1 MQQVFF
7 FGLLA
12 INSEGVLLQYGEQ
25 RGRAVSGDSSF
36 FFRVLQK
43 EPVGGGE
50 VCLRVG
56 DSDFFEEPWRERK
69 KRKKKPAEEEP
80 EGGRRDGWS
89 LKKIEKE
96 AIFTLEE
103 DYSGK
108 FSIDS

>member
-1 MQQVFF
+1 M
-7 FGLLA
+7 G
-12 INSEGVLLQYGEQ
+12 SRE
-25 RGRAVSGDSSF
+25 RAVRGFFF

-43 EPVGGGE
+43 EPVGGG

-56 DSDFFEEPWRERK
+56 ILIFEEPWREK
-69 KRKKKPAEEEP
+69 KRKRNQQRGA

-103 DYSGK
+103 DYSENENNGVGPCPD
-108 FSIDS
+108 FLAELGIHVGDLREGGR